1 MSATTET
8 APYRAAFD
16 AQPRAGEPSWLA
28 ERRRTAIARFEALGL
43 PSRRD
48 EAWRFSDLKPL
59 RGAAFTPAV
68 GVVAD
73 LPDLRPWFYPHKT
86 HRIVLVDGRL
96 VPDAAKHASLPR
108 GAYLAGTAQTIA
120 EEPALIAPALTET
133 DTLGAQP
140 FAALNAALFGD
151 GFVLVLE
158 PGVVLDH
165 PIEIVHL
172 GKAPQ
177 HASHLRN
184 FVQLGEGSHA
194 TLIETFL
201 GGADHWTN
209 AVDIIELGANAVL
222 RHGILQDEAS
232 SAIHLGQARARLAR
246 GARYESFNLS
256 LGGGLARH
264 EIFVSLSGEGAA
276 CGLLGA
282 NLLRGT
288 QESTI
293 ATFVDH
299 EAPGCATREYFK
311 CVADERAHGVFLGRI
326 AVRPDAQ
333 KTDANQLNKNLLLS
347 PRANVDTKPELE
359 ILADDVKCSHGA
371 TVGDLDEQALFY
383 LEARGIP
390 ADEARRMLIE
400 AFAADAI
407 DQIED
412 DAAMRDF
419 FSIHLRRW
427 LGRDARIKA

>member
-16 AQPRAGEPSWLA
+16 AQRRAGEPSWLL
-28 ERRRTAIARFEALGL
+28 ERRRAAIARFEALGF

-59 RGAAFTPAV
+59 RGAAFAPAER
-68 GVVAD
+68 GASD
-73 LPDLRPWFYPHKT
+73 LPDLRPWLYPHKT
-86 HRIVLVDGRL
+86 HRLVLVDGQL
-96 VPDAAKHASLPR
+96 LPDAAKYAPLLR

-120 EEPALIAPALTET
+120 EEPERIAAALGET

-151 GFVLVLE
+151 GFVLSLE
-158 PGVVLDH
+158 PGLVLDH
-165 PIEIVHL
+165 PIEVVHL
-172 GKAPQ
+172 GRTPQ

-184 FVQLGEGSHA
+184 LVQLGEGSHA
-194 TLIETFL
+194 TVIETFL

-209 AVDIIELGANAVL
+209 AVDIIELGVGASL
-222 RHGILQDEAS
+222 RHGILQDEAA
-232 SAIHLGQARARLAR
+232 SAVHLGQARARLAR

-264 EIFVSLSGEGAA
+264 DIFVSLAGEGAA

-326 AVRPDAQ
+326 AVREGAQ
-333 KTDANQLNKNLLLS
+333 KTDAHQLNKNLLLS
-347 PRANVDTKPELE
+347 PRATVDTKPELE

-390 ADEARRMLIE
+390 AEEARRMLIE

-419 FSIHLRRW
+419 FSAHLRRW
-427 LGRDARIKA
+427 LGRDEKVEA